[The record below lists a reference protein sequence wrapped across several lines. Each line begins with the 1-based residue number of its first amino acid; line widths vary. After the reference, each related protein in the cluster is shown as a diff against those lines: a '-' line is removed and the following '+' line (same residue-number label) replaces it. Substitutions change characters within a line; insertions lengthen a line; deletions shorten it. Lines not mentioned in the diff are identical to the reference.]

1 MNVMALS
8 CVWEHN
14 GDDTLMYVSE
24 LPGAYTR
31 GANLE
36 EAMDKMEGE
45 VMSYL
50 KWAGKPLP
58 DSVNVKIVQ
67 DATCGLNVYDA
78 DSDVLFD
85 SEREPLT
92 MAEYETLKALAM
104 RSAESFQQLFDS
116 IPTKDSSSDPVRN
129 TFYGQVPRTA
139 GEMYKHTKDVNAYY
153 FGEINVDAD
162 NDGTI
167 SQCRARGFDALEKLP
182 DFLTQPPQEGS
193 YGEYWTLRKL
203 MRRFIWHDRIH
214 AKAML
219 RMARRNG
226 LGDCLEDAFFLGLK

>member
-1 MNVMALS
+1 MELS

-14 GDDTLMYVSE
+14 GDDTLLYASE

-36 EAMDKMEGE
+36 EAMDKMVGE

-50 KWAGKPLP
+50 RWAGKPVP
-58 DSVNVKIVQ
+58 DSVNVKVVQ
-67 DATCGLNVYDA
+67 DVSCGLNVRDA

-92 MAEYETLKALAM
+92 PEEYEMLKALAM
-104 RSAESFQQLFDS
+104 RSADAFQQLYDS
-116 IPTKDSSSDPVRN
+116 IPIKDSSQDPVRN
-129 TFYGQVPRTA
+129 TFYGLVPRTA
-139 GEMYKHTKDVNAYY
+139 GEMYRHTKSVNAYY

-167 SQCRARGFDALEKLP
+167 SQCRARGFEALEKLP

-193 YGEYWTLRKL
+193 YGEYWSLRKL

-219 RMARRNG
+219 RMALRNG
-226 LGDCLEDAFFLGLK
+226 YGDRVLNPFCF